1 MALEQDSV
9 HSFLFI
15 SASNAALHRHFIFD
29 FVIVAKHSK
38 QKTSAELQ
46 KIFKILNVLHNLL
59 AKF

>member
-29 FVIVAKHSK
+29 F
-38 QKTSAELQ
+38 AELQ
-46 KIFKILNVLHNLL
+46 KIFKILNTDVRFPEL
-59 AKF
+59 AAAKHEITQKW